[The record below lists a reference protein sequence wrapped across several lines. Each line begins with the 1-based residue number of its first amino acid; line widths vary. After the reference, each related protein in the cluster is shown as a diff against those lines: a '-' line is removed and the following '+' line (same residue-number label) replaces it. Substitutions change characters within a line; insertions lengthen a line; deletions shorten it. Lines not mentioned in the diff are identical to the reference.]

1 MTIKFNMPE
10 HEYHAC
16 PELGSSQFR
25 TFLKSPLRYYWEKT
39 HPQIEKSSA
48 LDFGSAVHF
57 ALLQP
62 HEFGNKIV
70 IEPKFDRRTKEGKEG
85 AARFEAALAPGAICM
100 SEQDVTRSQFI
111 AKAIRE
117 SELWQKIIM
126 PLNPVFEVSV
136 FTKIEGVD
144 VKARFDICPGE
155 CRGVLF
161 DLKTTMSA
169 SKWAFRN
176 SIIKYGYHIQAAYYA
191 LAYEAETGDEITS
204 FGFLA
209 VEKSGAYDF
218 QLHELTGDDMRKAK
232 ELVRNGLREF
242 STCQTFDSWNGYPK
256 HEATLIPNL
265 PDYAFEKG
273 DFE

>member
-1 MTIKFNMPE
+1 MPE
-10 HEYHAC
+10 TEYHGHPA
-16 PELGSSQFR
+16 LGSSQFR
-25 TFLKSPLRYYWEKT
+25 TFLKSPLRYKFEQT
-39 HPQIEKSSA
+39 HPTIEKSSA

-62 HEFGNKIV
+62 HEFGNAVV
-70 IEPKFDRRTKEGKEG
+70 IEPKFDRRTNAGKEA
-85 AARFEAALAPGAICM
+85 AARFEAALAPNAIRM
-100 SEQDVTRSQFI
+100 SEQDVTRAQFI
-111 AKAIRE
+111 AKAIRQ
-117 SELWQKIIM
+117 SELWEKIIM
-126 PLNPVFEVSV
+126 PLKPVFEVSV

-144 VKARFDICPGE
+144 VKARFDICPAE

-191 LAYEAETGDEITS
+191 LAYEAETGDAVDS

-218 QLHELTGDDMRKAK
+218 QLHEFTGDDMKRAK
-232 ELVRNGLREF
+232 ELVLNGLREF